1 MPFGWAVNYFG
12 HLHKHEYI
20 QVCARPN
27 IQAGKRKLNGMIML
41 SERLKIAR
49 ESIAKSQKEMA
60 EALGVGLKSW
70 QVYEQGSSVPGGN
83 VFESL
88 VKLGFNANW
97 LLTGEGDMRVGGS
110 FKHLT
115 DEDLEFGRGLC
126 QIGEPVVAE
135 QYKKYDRDDEAEELC
150 RLLKRYGNKA
160 MIEDLRARLLKIKQ
174 VVEG

>member
-1 MPFGWAVNYFG
+1 MSA
-12 HLHKHEYI
+12 
-20 QVCARPN
+20 AD
-27 IQAGKRKLNGMIML
+27 
-41 SERLKIAR
+41 RLKKVR
-49 ESIAKSQKEMA
+49 ELLGKGQKEMA
-60 EALGVGLKSW
+60 EALGVNYRTYQNYENALNAPSW
-70 QVYEQGSSVPGGN
+70 DACEAI
-83 VFESL
+83 

-97 LLTGEGDMRVGGS
+97 LLTGEGEMRVGGL

-115 DEDLEFGRGLC
+115 DEDLELGKAIC
-126 QIGEPVVAE
+126 QIGSPVVAE

>member
-1 MPFGWAVNYFG
+1 MSVAD
-12 HLHKHEYI
+12 
-20 QVCARPN
+20 
-27 IQAGKRKLNGMIML
+27 
-41 SERLKIAR
+41 RLKIAR
-49 ESIAKSQKEMA
+49 ESTGKSQREMA
-60 EALGVGLKSW
+60 DQLGTSFRAWQDYEAGKNF
-70 QVYEQGSSVPGGN
+70 PGGK